1 MNVSVPKETAA
12 GERRVA
18 LVPEVVERLVQNG
31 LQVTVESGA
40 GEGAHHPDAAY
51 EEAGATIGD
60 GFSGDVVAK
69 VAPPS
74 AEEIGR
80 LGAGLRPDRLPRS
93 RSRPPTPS
101 AALADRGVT
110 SFAMEAIPRIT
121 RAQSMDALSSQATVS
136 GYRAALIAAQ
146 ELPRFFPMLTTAAG
160 TIRPAKVL
168 VLGAGVAGLQAIATT
183 RRLGAVVQ
191 AFDVRSAVKEQ
202 IESLGAR
209 FLELDMGLEDA
220 EAAGGYARQLT
231 DEEQQRQRE
240 LLAEE
245 IGKMDA
251 VISTAAVPGR
261 RAPLLVTEQAVK
273 NMSPGS
279 VIVDLAAETGGNCE
293 LTEAGETV
301 VKEDV
306 TIAGPLNLPATMPDH
321 ASSLYARNVQ
331 SLLALM
337 VKEGE
342 LSLDFEDE
350 VIAGACIT
358 RDGQIVHEGAKQAAG
373 VDGLAM
379 DLLTELTILV
389 LAAFVGFEVISKVP
403 NTLHTPLM
411 SATNAIHGIVL
422 LGGLYLIGA
431 ADGFLERAPA
441 RDRDRVRHDQRGRR
455 LPRDRPH
462 ARDVQS
468 RRSATDVPS
477 ATLPPGP
484 GLHPVALHRRLR
496 AASSSAC
503 GC

>member
-1 MNVSVPKETAA
+1 MIVSVPKEIAP
-12 GERRVA
+12 GETRVA
-18 LVPEVVERLVQNG
+18 LVPEVADRLVEGG
-31 LQVTVESGA
+31 LNITIEAGA
-40 GEGAHHPDAAY
+40 GAAAHHPDSDY
-51 EEAGATIGD
+51 VEAGAQVGD
-60 GFSGDVVAK
+60 GFSGEVVAK

-80 LGAGLRPDRLPRS
+80 LSQGSVLVGFLQPLTAGDTVR
-93 RSRPPTPS
+93 
-101 AALADRGVT
+101 ALADAGVT

-160 TIRPAKVL
+160 TVRPAKVL
-168 VLGAGVAGLQAIATT
+168 VLGAGVAGLQAIATA

-231 DEEQQRQRE
+231 EEEQAKQRD
-240 LLAEE
+240 LLAVE

-261 RAPLLVTEQAVK
+261 RAPLLVTEQAVR
-273 NMSPGS
+273 NMKPGS

-293 LTEAGETV
+293 LTEPGETV
-301 VKEDV
+301 VREDV
-306 TIAGPLNLPATMPDH
+306 TIAGPLNLPASMPDH

-331 SLLALM
+331 ALLEVM

-342 LSLDFEDE
+342 LSLDFDDE

-358 RDGQIVHEGAKQAAG
+358 RDGQIVHEGARAAAG
-373 VDGLAM
+373 V
-379 DLLTELTILV
+379 
-389 LAAFVGFEVISKVP
+389 AA
-403 NTLHTPLM
+403 
-411 SATNAIHGIVL
+411 
-422 LGGLYLIGA
+422 
-431 ADGFLERAPA
+431 
-441 RDRDRVRHDQRGRR
+441 
-455 LPRDRPH
+455 
-462 ARDVQS
+462 
-468 RRSATDVPS
+468 
-477 ATLPPGP
+477 
-484 GLHPVALHRRLR
+484 
-496 AASSSAC
+496 
-503 GC
+503 

>member
-1 MNVSVPKETAA
+1 MNVSVPKEVAA

-18 LVPEVVERLVQNG
+18 LVPEVVERLVQSG
-31 LQVTVESGA
+31 LEVTVESGA

-51 EEAGATIGD
+51 EQVGARTGD
-60 GFSGDVVAK
+60 GFSGDVIAK

-74 AEEIGR
+74 ADELARLEQGSVLIGFLQPLTAADTIR
-80 LGAGLRPDRLPRS
+80 
-93 RSRPPTPS
+93 
-101 AALADRGVT
+101 ALAERGVT

-160 TIRPAKVL
+160 TVRPAKVL

-273 NMSPGS
+273 DMSAGS

-293 LTEAGETV
+293 LTEAGRTV

-306 TIAGPLNLPATMPDH
+306 TIIGPLNLPATMPDH

-331 SLLALM
+331 SLLDLM
-337 VKEGE
+337 VSDEGE
-342 LSLDFEDE
+342 LTLDFDDE

-358 RDGQIVHEGAKQAAG
+358 RDGQIVHEGAKSAAG
-373 VDGLAM
+373 VTA
-379 DLLTELTILV
+379 
-389 LAAFVGFEVISKVP
+389 
-403 NTLHTPLM
+403 
-411 SATNAIHGIVL
+411 
-422 LGGLYLIGA
+422 
-431 ADGFLERAPA
+431 
-441 RDRDRVRHDQRGRR
+441 
-455 LPRDRPH
+455 
-462 ARDVQS
+462 
-468 RRSATDVPS
+468 
-477 ATLPPGP
+477 
-484 GLHPVALHRRLR
+484 
-496 AASSSAC
+496 
-503 GC
+503 